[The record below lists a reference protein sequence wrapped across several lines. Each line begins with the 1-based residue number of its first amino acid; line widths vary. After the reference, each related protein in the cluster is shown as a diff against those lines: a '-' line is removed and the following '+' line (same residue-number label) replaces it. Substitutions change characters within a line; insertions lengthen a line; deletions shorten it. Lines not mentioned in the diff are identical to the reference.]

1 MMLENATERTTD
13 ENGKQFKYSLYD
25 GPICVDELGMIRG
38 GVTMDELR
46 ERYDPRDP
54 LDRLDKV
61 IFMVM
66 LVGVAF
72 GMLLILQSV

>member
-1 MMLENATERTTD
+1 MLENETERTTD

-25 GPICVDELGMIRG
+25 GPISVDELGMIRG